1 MVESV
6 QKVIGGNLNIPRI
19 YRKEDLAVTAEK
31 DLIAEVQYHEEE
43 DPSVELVYIVEKS
56 EEFLPICNLT
66 DSNINELPR
75 SRAARY
81 HLYAM
86 SSNNL
91 SCPRYICL

>member
-1 MVESV
+1 MKPRRNNLK
-6 QKVIGGNLNIPRI
+6 KVLNEHSRWVFSHGKAGKLADVKKWNLDKFNLEN
-19 YRKEDLAVTAEK
+19 EDFPFAKLQFV
-31 DLIAEVQYHEEE
+31 
-43 DPSVELVYIVEKS
+43 S
-56 EEFLPICNLT
+56 
-66 DSNINELPR
+66 NELPR